1 MLVRLL
7 DRIGPLW
14 LVVGLV
20 GTAVFVITLA
30 TVQRATPGWLWVM
43 YGVDL
48 ACWLGFVVLDRRFPR
63 TGTALLLACL
73 FLSVTAIGP
82 APDGTPVLL
91 TCVAL
96 VVTCSLPRLSSPVLA
111 GLLGATFLIAGGGAL
126 WWEQGTE
133 SVVGDLAVLLIMAL
147 TGLSSRQQQL
157 QARLLASYA
166 ALDERARIAREMH
179 DVLAHSLG
187 ALGVQLE
194 VAEALLAERGD
205 LAGGLRRVQRARLLA
220 HEGLDEARRAVAA
233 LRDDVVS
240 LHEAL
245 ARLVADGRRDRGLEV
260 DFAVTGAARP
270 LAAATTVSLLRI
282 AREALTNA
290 AKHAPGSAVSVT
302 LDYGAGVT
310 LTVYNAS
317 VSESAASGHG
327 LTGMRER
334 IELVGGTLTAGR
346 SGEGWL
352 VTAEVPE

>member
-7 DRIGPLW
+7 DRIGPPW

-30 TVQRATPGWLWVM
+30 TVQRPTPVWLWLL
-43 YGVDL
+43 YGVGL
-48 ACWLGFVVLDRRFPR
+48 ACWLGFVLLDRRSPQ
-63 TGTALLLACL
+63 TATALLLACL
-73 FLSVTAIGP
+73 LVSVTAIGP

-91 TCVAL
+91 TCVGLA
-96 VVTCSLPRLSSPVLA
+96 VTCSLPRLSSRVLA
-111 GLLGATFLIAGGGAL
+111 AVLGLTFVIAGGGTLTWA
-126 WWEQGTE
+126 QGAT
-133 SVVGDLAVLLIMAL
+133 SLFGDLAVLLIMAL
-147 TGLSSRQQQL
+147 IGLSSRQHQM

-194 VAEALLAERGD
+194 VAEALLSERGD
-205 LAGGLRRVQRARLLA
+205 LPGGLLRVQRARLLA

-233 LRDDVVS
+233 LRADVVA
-240 LHEAL
+240 LDEAL
-245 ARLVADGRRDRGLEV
+245 SRLIEDGRRDRGLEV
-260 DFAVTGAARP
+260 DFVVTGTVRP
-270 LAAATTVSLLRI
+270 VPAGATVALLRI

-290 AKHAPGSAVSVT
+290 AKHAPGSAVSVS
-302 LDYGAGVT
+302 LDYGSGVR
-310 LTVYNAS
+310 LRVYNAF
-317 VSESAASGHG
+317 VGDTGVPGHG

-334 IELVGGTLTAGR
+334 IALVGGTLTAGR